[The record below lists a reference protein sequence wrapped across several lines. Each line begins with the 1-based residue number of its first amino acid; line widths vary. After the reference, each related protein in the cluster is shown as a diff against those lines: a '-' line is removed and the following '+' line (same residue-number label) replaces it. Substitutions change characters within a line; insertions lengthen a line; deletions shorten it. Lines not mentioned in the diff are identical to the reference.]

1 MNGAKTDPCDK
12 TNNPPIQIII
22 NIIKNIVFI
31 VGLNGKKKFISKA
44 KKLSETKPIKEIKLK
59 S

>member
-1 MNGAKTDPCDK
+1 MVRDYEITKLR
-12 TNNPPIQIII
+12 
-22 NIIKNIVFI
+22 IKNIVFI